1 MAIAMDYRVGN
12 LEAAMAEMMRQAAR
26 TSQEVAQTSR
36 EMREFKEEM
45 GEFKDEMSEF
55 KDEMGEAAARSEREM
70 REFKEEMRLFR
81 DQLNKKWGELSNK
94 LGTMVEDLVAPSVPR
109 ILRET
114 VGCPDDQLEVMHVRT
129 VKRSPL
135 DRGRVQEFDVVAAC
149 GEYALIN
156 ETKSSLSPEKIS
168 EFVAL
173 LGCVREFFPEF
184 ADKKVIG
191 AIGSLYVDASLVA
204 CGERA
209 GLIVLGFGDD
219 VMQVLNSEGFKP
231 KEF

>member
-1 MAIAMDYRVGN
+1 
-12 LEAAMAEMMRQAAR
+12 MAEMARQVAQTSRQIDQASRQIDQASRQIDQASRQVER
-26 TSQEVAQTSR
+26 TSQEVERTSR
-36 EMREFKEEM
+36 ELHA
-45 GEFKDEMSEF
+45 FKDEMR
-55 KDEMGEAAARSEREM
+55 EAAARSEREM
-70 REFKEEMRLFR
+70 REFKDEMRLSR
-81 DQLNKKWGELSNK
+81 VEMNKKWGELSNK
-94 LGTMVEDLVAPSVPR
+94 LGTMAEDLVAPSVPR

-156 ETKSSLSPEKIS
+156 ETKSSLQPED
-168 EFVAL
+168 VAKFAKL
-173 LGCVREFFPEF
+173 LENVREYFPEF

-191 AIGSLYVDASLVA
+191 AIASLYVDPSLVT
-204 CGERA
+204 CGERY

-219 VMQVLNSEGFKP
+219 VMQVLNSADFKP
-231 KEF
+231 KVF